1 MQSCQPARK
10 RRLSGVST
18 HCTKAAAAAISHWH
32 SFAVTAP
39 LRPQHARRAQQW
51 LTVPARAQGDA
62 IVNAANVFM
71 LGGGGVD
78 GAIHAAAGGK
88 LHDLCAAYP
97 AHAGDVQCPEGHAR
111 ITAGCELPAKWV
123 IHTVGPIYENQAES
137 EPMLKLAFACASSN
151 GETSLSLS
159 SQ

>member
-1 MQSCQPARK
+1 MSVR
-10 RRLSGVST
+10 V
-18 HCTKAAAAAISHWH
+18 
-32 SFAVTAP
+32 
-39 LRPQHARRAQQW
+39 
-51 LTVPARAQGDA
+51 QGDA

-88 LHDLCAAYP
+88 LRDLCAAYP
-97 AHAGDVQCPEGHAR
+97 APAGDVRCPEGHAR

-151 GETSLSLS
+151 GGTLLSVS
-159 SQ
+159 SR